1 MDNIA
6 KSLAEYSPTVND
18 YATKINT
25 ALLPVA
31 SIIILTFFLVDVLS
45 WNKRLGQEG
54 GGLTVQ
60 LWMEIT
66 LSYVIAFIL
75 VYYTA
80 EIFDVIVYVFNQA
93 IGLVLK
99 VLPIKDFDIKI
110 ETSGISGWVMKQ
122 VVKMVGEA
130 TQYVANIST
139 NILVFIRFFQMYIL
153 KAVAPLIVAFFM
165 SEQTRQMAINFIKL
179 FAAYALQGLLLVII
193 VLIYTGL
200 VTDAMFKAGDGNLA
214 EAFASLAKGIV
225 YIFTLFSSQ
234 RLAKSLLNA
243 M

>member
-25 ALLPVA
+25 TLLPVA
-31 SIIILTFFLVDVLS
+31 SIIILTFFLVDIFS

-99 VLPIKDFDIKI
+99 VLPIKDFDIKV

-122 VVKMVGEA
+122 VIKIVGEA
-130 TQYVANIST
+130 TQYVAAIST
-139 NILVFIRFFQMYIL
+139 NILVFIRYFQMYIL
-153 KAVAPLIVAFFM
+153 KAVAPLLVAFFM
-165 SEQTRQMAINFIKL
+165 SEQTRSIAINFLKL
-179 FAAYALQGLLLVII
+179 FTAYALQGLLLVII
-193 VLIYTGL
+193 VLI
-200 VTDAMFKAGDGNLA
+200 
-214 EAFASLAKGIV
+214 
-225 YIFTLFSSQ
+225 
-234 RLAKSLLNA
+234 
-243 M
+243 

>member
-54 GGLTVQ
+54 GGLTIQ

-93 IGLVLK
+93 IKLVTNVISFK
-99 VLPIKDFDIKI
+99 NFDI
-110 ETSGISGWVMKQ
+110 EVDTSGVSGWVMKQ
-122 VVKMVGEA
+122 VVKMVGDV
-130 TQYVANIST
+130 TSYVANIST

-165 SEQTRQMAINFIKL
+165 SEQTRQMAINFLKL
-179 FAAYALQGLLLVII
+179 FAAYAFQGLLLVVIT
-193 VLIYTGL
+193 LIYAGL
-200 VTDAMFKAGDGNLA
+200 VTDAMFKAGEGNTV
-214 EAFASLAKGIV
+214 EAFASIAKGIV
-225 YIFTLFSSQ
+225 YIFLLFGSQ
-234 RLAKSLLNA
+234 RLAKNLLNT

>member
-99 VLPIKDFDIKI
+99 VLPIKDFDIKV

-122 VVKMVGEA
+122 VVKIVGEA
-130 TQYVANIST
+130 TQYIAAIST
-139 NILVFIRFFQMYIL
+139 NILVFIRYFQMYIL

-165 SEQTRQMAINFIKL
+165 SEQTRSIAINFMKL
-179 FAAYALQGLLLVII
+179 FTAYALQGLLLVII
-193 VLIYTGL
+193 VLVYTGL

-214 EAFASLAKGIV
+214 EAFASIGKGIV
-225 YIFTLFSSQ
+225 YIFTLFGSQ